1 MVSSCRRYLKSG
13 KEFHDNK
20 YKNFYDAFDEESD
33 SYGKMAKIS
42 EKPYIKNED
51 TRKTE
56 KLLQHDISGFEEM
69 YHNVFGNGATWNNND
84 YHIKAD
90 FFFRRKTQKLC
101 QGTVSAMINET
112 AIEKYFLF
120 LMECPTH

>member
-1 MVSSCRRYLKSG
+1 MRMSKQMISSCRRYLKSG
-13 KEFHDNK
+13 KDFHDIRF
-20 YKNFYDAFDEESD
+20 KNFYDVFDKESD
-33 SYGKMAKIS
+33 FYGKMAKIS
-42 EKPYIKNED
+42 EKPYIRNND

-69 YHNVFGNGATWNNND
+69 YHNVFGDGATWHNND

-101 QGTVSAMINET
+101 QGTVSAILSTT
-112 AIEKYFLF
+112 AISIY
-120 LMECPTH
+120 LMF